1 MIYNPVTQLC
11 NLTTP
16 LGYRSI
22 DANSVKIFFNYDLYS
37 MFYDSFDVKTLGY
50 NLNSKKD
57 IEFIIS
63 DRNLSSTNYIMN
75 QEINTL
81 YQFWDMQ
88 SIYFSS
94 TMALRHEEITTTT
107 SDNRSLSQPIL
118 TDFIPI
124 LGADRSQ
131 LIYNANPFRLINMLG
146 VGELNRIQFQVYYSD
161 RYGVQHPLTLLPGD
175 SMSCK
180 FQFSKK

>member
-1 MIYNPVTQLC
+1 
-11 NLTTP
+11 
-16 LGYRSI
+16 
-22 DANSVKIFFNYDLYS
+22 
-37 MFYDSFDVKTLGY
+37 
-50 NLNSKKD
+50 
-57 IEFIIS
+57 
-63 DRNLSSTNYIMN
+63 
-75 QEINTL
+75 
-81 YQFWDMQ
+81 MQ

>member
-1 MIYNPVTQLC
+1 
-11 NLTTP
+11 
-16 LGYRSI
+16 
-22 DANSVKIFFNYDLYS
+22 
-37 MFYDSFDVKTLGY
+37 
-50 NLNSKKD
+50 
-57 IEFIIS
+57 
-63 DRNLSSTNYIMN
+63 
-75 QEINTL
+75 
-81 YQFWDMQ
+81 MQ

-94 TMALRHEEITTTT
+94 NMALRLEEITTTT

-161 RYGVQHPLTLLPGD
+161 RYE
-175 SMSCK
+175 
-180 FQFSKK
+180 